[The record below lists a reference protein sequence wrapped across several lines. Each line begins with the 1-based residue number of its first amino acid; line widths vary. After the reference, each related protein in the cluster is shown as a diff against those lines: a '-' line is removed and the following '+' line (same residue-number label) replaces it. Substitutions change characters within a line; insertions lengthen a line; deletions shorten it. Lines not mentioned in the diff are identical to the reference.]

1 MGEIVDQ
8 KFKKVISVQFLLEN
22 RVVTR
27 IEDMITE
34 DESYSTTCPHYF
46 HRKPIG
52 ATNEKLNFDIRIP
65 RVK

>member
-1 MGEIVDQ
+1 M
-8 KFKKVISVQFLLEN
+8 ISVQFLLEN

-34 DESYSTTCPHYF
+34 DESYSTTCPYYF

-52 ATNEKLNFDIRIP
+52 ATNEKLNFDIGIP